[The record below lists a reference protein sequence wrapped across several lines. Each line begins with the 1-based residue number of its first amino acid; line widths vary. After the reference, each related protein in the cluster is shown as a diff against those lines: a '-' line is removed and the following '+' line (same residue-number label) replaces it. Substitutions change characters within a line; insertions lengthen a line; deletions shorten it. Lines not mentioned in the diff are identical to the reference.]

1 MLPSFAFLKF
11 ADELCA
17 YGLLALALADCF
29 ANGNWDRYSLLWA
42 IMAVMAFYAFYSLTL
57 PYNTPAAIAK
67 DWLIQLKPF
76 IPFAVILTIRPSM
89 TETDKRIARITAI
102 VTVAVTAILM
112 IAGNHVVRK
121 LIVHITYCGIS
132 CFVSAMIY
140 LFCSIDRKGEITRTD
155 MFAAI
160 AMLTIGLGCTR
171 AKYYGIFVLALYF
184 LLFYKPGIF
193 KRLSTMSILTV
204 AAVGALVMA
213 VSWHKI
219 QYYFLSGE
227 GTDFDISVIES
238 YARPVMYATG
248 VLVIADRLL
257 LGSGLA
263 SFGSYVSGE
272 SYSALYHEYGIDK
285 VYGLSE
291 SMHEFICDAFYPSL
305 AQFGLIGIM
314 LFAAFWIYIYRLLLH
329 MLRSDPQLGRYYY
342 IIGVITI
349 CFIGIESIASTTLVQ
364 SPGMV
369 LMMLLAFICAKSACL
384 FGVPSLPKP
393 IDKIRKLKIIT

>member
-29 ANGNWDRYSLLWA
+29 ANGNWNRYSLLWT

-193 KRLSTMSILTV
+193 KRRSTMSILTV

>member
-29 ANGNWDRYSLLWA
+29 ANGNWNRYSLLWT
-42 IMAVMAFYAFYSLTL
+42 IMAVMAFYALYSLTL
-57 PYNTPAAIAK
+57 PYNTPTAIAK

-155 MFAAI
+155 MFTAI

-193 KRLSTMSILTV
+193 TRRSTMSMLTV

-329 MLRSDPQLGRYYY
+329 MLRSDTQLGRYYY

-369 LMMLLAFICAKSACL
+369 LMMLLAFICAQSACL

-393 IDKIRKLKIIT
+393 VDKIRKLKIIT

>member
-193 KRLSTMSILTV
+193 KRRSTMSILTV

-248 VLVIADRLL
+248 GLVIADRLL